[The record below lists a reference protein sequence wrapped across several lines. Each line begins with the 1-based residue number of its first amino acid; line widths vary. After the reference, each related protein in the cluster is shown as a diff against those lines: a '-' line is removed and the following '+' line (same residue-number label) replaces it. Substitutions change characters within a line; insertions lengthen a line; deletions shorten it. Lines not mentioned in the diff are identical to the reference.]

1 MNLVSG
7 LVLYS
12 VVSLDAYK
20 KIRCSDQKDFEGT
33 KWFLTKA
40 IKEKIKIT
48 HVENARCISEFIPT
62 SFLILEDRINIIDA
76 DGNVIKIKLFE
87 KQIIEFD
94 SSGEKDCI
102 CFSSEGVHVWM
113 VLER

>member
-1 MNLVSG
+1 MSG

-12 VVSLDAYK
+12 IVSLDAYK
-20 KIRCSDQKDFEGT
+20 KIRFNEIYQKDFEGT

-48 HVENARCISEFIPT
+48 HVENAQCIDEFIPT
-62 SFLILEDRINIIDA
+62 SFLILEDRINIIDV
-76 DGNVIKIKLFE
+76 DGNVIKIDLFE

-94 SSGEKDCI
+94 SAERDCI
-102 CFSSEGVHVWM
+102 CFNSERLNVWM
-113 VLER
+113 VLEIK